1 MIIIMIDTGIII
13 KIITV
18 VIEIGGV
25 IISLK
30 DKKIKI
36 NIEIKGL
43 GGILA

>member
-1 MIIIMIDTGIII
+1 MIDIGIII
-13 KIITV
+13 IIITT
-18 VIEIGGV
+18 VIKIGRV

-43 GGILA
+43 KGILA